1 MYEDGSENE
10 SLNEVTV
17 RRWPTKL
24 FASILLIV
32 MLCTV
37 AATPVAVIYRLNRER
52 VESREII
59 STEQTGSLY
68 SGRIAY
74 VNSDRQLYTVAPDGS
89 DRNMITGNGRSY
101 QFPAWSPD
109 GSQIAVVSDDTLYSF
124 QDRDGAEESGAFKVL
139 YQDDAERPF
148 YLYWAPDGSEVS
160 FLTNHADGLALHLAT
175 VESTPQSRA
184 VAFGQPFY
192 WDWDPG
198 GEEILIHSGLS
209 GEEARLAF
217 LNREVGDVGGNIA
230 DPGLFQAPGIS
241 YDGHFWAYAQS
252 GTEGRSHLTIQGVD
266 GESFLQEQERGVF
279 AMSWSPAEDV
289 LAYIGS
295 SNRQPAFYGPLQ
307 LVSAESGD
315 RRILVSDTVIAFFW
329 SPDGRSIA
337 FLKSADLNE
346 DSVQVNSKTRI
357 KESLSKPAMQEHRLR
372 LELWVIDISER
383 DPRWLASFEPSLI
396 FLSQFLPYFD
406 QYALSHRLWSPGSDA
421 LIVPMQEGD
430 RTRLYV
436 VPVDGSE
443 AVPVASGDIGFWS
456 SS

>member
-1 MYEDGSENE
+1 MYEDSSENDGFR
-10 SLNEVTV
+10 EVTV

-24 FASILLIV
+24 LASCLLIV

-37 AATPVAVIYRLNRER
+37 AATPVAVIYRLYQQRR
-52 VESREII
+52 ESREII
-59 STEQTGSLY
+59 ISEQTGSLD
-68 SGRIAY
+68 SSRIAY
-74 VNSDRQLYTVAPDGS
+74 IAADQQLYTSAPDGS
-89 DRNMITGNGRSY
+89 DRNKITGNGRSY

-109 GSQIAVVSDDTLYSF
+109 GSQIAVVSEDTLYSF
-124 QDRDGAEESGAFKVL
+124 QDRDGAEESGAFNIL
-139 YQDDAERPF
+139 YQDEADRPF

-175 VESTPQSRA
+175 VEPTPQSRA

-217 LNREVGDVGGNIA
+217 LDREFGDVGGNIA

-241 YDGHFWAYAQS
+241 YDGQYWAYAQS
-252 GTEGRSHLTIQGVD
+252 GSAGRSHLTIQGID
-266 GESFLQEQERGVF
+266 GETFQQEQERGVI
-279 AMSWSPAEDV
+279 AMSWSPVEQV

-295 SNRQPAFYGPLQ
+295 SDRQPAFYGPLQ

-315 RRILVSDTVIAFFW
+315 RRILVSDTTIAFFW

-337 FLKSADLNE
+337 YLKFADLNE
-346 DSVQVNSKTRI
+346 DSVHVDSATSM
-357 KESLSKPAMQEHRLR
+357 KESLSKPAVQERRLL
-372 LELWVIDISER
+372 LELWVIDISEGE
-383 DPRWLASFEPSLI
+383 PRWLASFEPSRV
-396 FLSQFLPYFD
+396 FVSQFLPYFD
-406 QYALSHRLWSPGSDA
+406 QYALSHRIWSPDSDA

-436 VPVDGSE
+436 VPVHGGE
-443 AVPVASGDIGFWS
+443 AVPLANGEIGFWS
-456 SS
+456 NN